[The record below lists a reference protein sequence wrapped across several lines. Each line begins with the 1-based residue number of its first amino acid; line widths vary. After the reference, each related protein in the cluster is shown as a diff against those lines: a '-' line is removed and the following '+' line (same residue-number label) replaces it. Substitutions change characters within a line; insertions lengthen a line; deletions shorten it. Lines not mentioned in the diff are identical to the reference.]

1 MNSSGKAIQNFFN
14 DDSDDD
20 DLHQQRVAMAVQH
33 HTFLLEQYAQQSKH
47 CGSVAGSEYKNQKRV
62 KHHKSLME
70 DYFCERPLYPLV
82 DFRRRFCMRREL
94 FYRILNDVVAHE
106 PYFTQKIDAFV
117 YGQWYLRSPNPAD
130 LYRLLHKAS
139 RKGFPGMLSSLNC
152 IHWEWKNCHT
162 TWAIQ
167 FTGYKYKPT
176 VVLEAV
182 ASYDTWIWHA
192 FFGVARSNNDINVL
206 AHSPLFNDVV
216 NGVSPHIQYVVNGSE
231 YNLGY
236 YLANGI
242 YPRWATLVKMVSQLD
257 TPKKKRPFAQK
268 QEAYRKDVERAFGI
282 LQA

>member
-1 MNSSGKAIQNFFN
+1 
-14 DDSDDD
+14 
-20 DLHQQRVAMAVQH
+20 MAVQH

-47 CGSVAGSEYKNQKRV
+47 GGSVAGHEYKNQKRE

-70 DYFCERPLYPLV
+70 DYFCESHFIPQWTFPG
-82 DFRRRFCMRREL
+82 
-94 FYRILNDVVAHE
+94 A
-106 PYFTQKIDAFV
+106 V
-117 YGQWYLRSPNPAD
+117 YGQWYLHSPNLAD

-139 RKGFPGMLSSLNC
+139 RRGFPGMLSSLDC
-152 IHWEWKNCHT
+152 MHWEWKNCPT
-162 TWAIQ
+162 TWAGQ
-167 FTGYKYKPT
+167 FTGYKHKPI

-206 AHSPLFNDVV
+206 ARSPLFNDVV
-216 NGVSPHIQYVVNGSE
+216 NGVYPHIQYVVNGNE

-242 YPRWATLVKMVSQLD
+242 YPRWATLVKMISQPD
-257 TPKKKRPFAQK
+257 TPKKRLFAPK

-282 LQA
+282 LQAQWAIVRGPACMWRKEQLHSILTCIILHNMIVEDEYEDLDAESDDEDNCP